1 VSQRIK
7 LLLSLM
13 GCILLTQCEKDDVC
27 VEGDTALLHIAF
39 YDKDATDEQPQPKA
53 VNKLRV
59 ISVDEDSTVNTFNDR
74 STQDDILIPLDSRK
88 SFGDFVL
95 ISNSVTEDNLETGQ
109 IEDLRITY
117 TPEAVYISRACGFVG
132 QYADLGIEQTG
143 LTSWISSIEIN
154 NTKIDNSNEIHVSVF
169 H

>member
-1 VSQRIK
+1 MSQRIK
-7 LLLSLM
+7 LLLSIM

-39 YDKDATDEQPQPKA
+39 FDKDAPDEQPLPKV

-59 ISVDEDSTVNTFNDR
+59 ISVDENATVNTFTDR
-74 STQDDILIPLDSRK
+74 SSQDDILIPLDSRK
-88 SFGDFVL
+88 NIGDFIL
-95 ISNSVTEDNLETGQ
+95 ISNSATEDNLETGQ
-109 IEDLRITY
+109 IEDIRISY

-143 LTSWISSIEIN
+143 LSSWISSIEIN
-154 NTKIDNSNEIHVSVF
+154 NTRIDNSDEIHVSIF

>member
-1 VSQRIK
+1 MSQRIK
-7 LLLSLM
+7 LLLSIM

-39 YDKDATDEQPQPKA
+39 YDKDATDEQPLPKV

-59 ISVDEDSTVNTFNDR
+59 ISVDENATVNTFTDR
-74 STQDDILIPLDSRK
+74 SSQDDILIPLDSRK
-88 SFGDFVL
+88 NIGDFIL
-95 ISNSVTEDNLETGQ
+95 ISNSATEDNLETGQ
-109 IEDLRITY
+109 IEDIRISY

-143 LTSWISSIEIN
+143 LSSWISSIEIN
-154 NTKIDNSNEIHVSVF
+154 NTRIDNSDEIHVSIF

>member
-1 VSQRIK
+1 MSQRIK
-7 LLLSLM
+7 LLLSIM

-39 YDKDATDEQPQPKA
+39 YDKDATDEQPLPKV

-59 ISVDEDSTVNTFNDR
+59 ISVDENATVNTFTDR
-74 STQDDILIPLDSRK
+74 SSQDDILIPLDSRK
-88 SFGDFVL
+88 NIGDFIL
-95 ISNSVTEDNLETGQ
+95 ISNSATEDNLETGQ
-109 IEDLRITY
+109 IEDIRINY

-143 LTSWISSIEIN
+143 LSSWISSIEIN
-154 NTKIDNSNEIHVSVF
+154 NTRIDNSDEIHVSIF

>member
-1 VSQRIK
+1 
-7 LLLSLM
+7 M

-39 YDKDATDEQPQPKA
+39 FDKDAPDEQPLPKV

-59 ISVDEDSTVNTFNDR
+59 ISVDENATVNTFTDR
-74 STQDDILIPLDSRK
+74 SSQDDILIPLDSRK
-88 SFGDFVL
+88 NIGDFIL
-95 ISNSVTEDNLETGQ
+95 ISNSATEDNLETGQ
-109 IEDLRITY
+109 IEDIRISY

-143 LTSWISSIEIN
+143 LSSWISSIEIN
-154 NTKIDNSNEIHVSVF
+154 NTRIDNSDEIHVSIF

>member
-1 VSQRIK
+1 MSQRFK
-7 LLLSLM
+7 LLLSIV

-39 YDKDATDEQPQPKA
+39 YDKDATDEQPLPKV

-59 ISVDEDSTVNTFNDR
+59 ISVDENATVNTFTDR
-74 STQDDILIPLDSRK
+74 SSQDDILIPLDSRK
-88 SFGDFVL
+88 NIGDFIL
-95 ISNSVTEDNLETGQ
+95 ISNSATEDNLETGQ
-109 IEDLRITY
+109 IEDIRISY

-132 QYADLGIEQTG
+132 QYTDLGIEQTG
-143 LTSWISSIEIN
+143 LSSWISSIEIN
-154 NTKIDNSNEIHVSVF
+154 NTRIDNSDEIHVSIF

>member
-7 LLLSLM
+7 LLLSIM

-39 YDKDATDEQPQPKA
+39 YDKDATDEQPLPKV

-59 ISVDEDSTVNTFNDR
+59 ISVDENATVNTFTDR
-74 STQDDILIPLDSRK
+74 SSQDDILIPLDSRK
-88 SFGDFVL
+88 NIGDFIL
-95 ISNSVTEDNLETGQ
+95 ISNSATEDNMETGQ
-109 IEDLRITY
+109 IEDIRISY

-143 LTSWISSIEIN
+143 LSSWISSIEIN
-154 NTKIDNSNEIHVSVF
+154 NTRIDNSDEIHVSIF

>member
-1 VSQRIK
+1 MSQRIK
-7 LLLSLM
+7 LLLSIM

-39 YDKDATDEQPQPKA
+39 YDKDATDEQPLPKI

-59 ISVDEDSTVNTFNDR
+59 ISVDENATVNTFTDR
-74 STQDDILIPLDSRK
+74 SSQDDILIPLDSRK
-88 SFGDFVL
+88 NIGDFIL
-95 ISNSVTEDNLETGQ
+95 ISNSATEDNLETGQ
-109 IEDLRITY
+109 IEDIRISY

-143 LTSWISSIEIN
+143 LSSWISSIEIN
-154 NTKIDNSNEIHVSVF
+154 NTRIDNSDEIHVSIF

>member
-1 VSQRIK
+1 MSQRIK
-7 LLLSLM
+7 LLLSIM
-13 GCILLTQCEKDDVC
+13 GCILSTQCEKDDVC

-39 YDKDATDEQPQPKA
+39 YDKDATDEQPLPKV

-59 ISVDEDSTVNTFNDR
+59 ISVDENATVNTFTDR
-74 STQDDILIPLDSRK
+74 SSQNDILIPLDSRK
-88 SFGDFVL
+88 NIGDFIL
-95 ISNSVTEDNLETGQ
+95 ISNSATEDNLETGQ
-109 IEDLRITY
+109 IEDIRISY

-143 LTSWISSIEIN
+143 LSSWISSIEIN
-154 NTKIDNSNEIHVSVF
+154 NTRIDNSDEIHVSIF

>member
-1 VSQRIK
+1 MSQRIK
-7 LLLSLM
+7 LLLSIM

-39 YDKDATDEQPQPKA
+39 YDKDATDEQPLPKV

-59 ISVDEDSTVNTFNDR
+59 ISVDENATVNTFTDR
-74 STQDDILIPLDSRK
+74 SSQDDILIPLDSRK
-88 SFGDFVL
+88 NIGDFIL
-95 ISNSVTEDNLETGQ
+95 ISNSATEDNLETGQ
-109 IEDLRITY
+109 IEDIRISY

-132 QYADLGIEQTG
+132 QYADLRIEQTG
-143 LTSWISSIEIN
+143 LSSWISSIEIN
-154 NTKIDNSNEIHVSVF
+154 NTRIDNSDEIHVSIF

>member
-1 VSQRIK
+1 MSQRIK
-7 LLLSLM
+7 LLLSIM

-39 YDKDATDEQPQPKA
+39 YDKDATDEQPLPKV

-59 ISVDEDSTVNTFNDR
+59 ISVDENATVNTFTDR
-74 STQDDILIPLDSRK
+74 SSQDDILIPLDSRK
-88 SFGDFVL
+88 NIGDFIL
-95 ISNSVTEDNLETGQ
+95 ISNSATEDNLETGQ
-109 IEDLRITY
+109 IEDIRIRY

-143 LTSWISSIEIN
+143 LSSWISSIEIN
-154 NTKIDNSNEIHVSVF
+154 NTRIDNSDEIHVSIF

>member
-1 VSQRIK
+1 MSQRIK
-7 LLLSLM
+7 LLLSIM

-39 YDKDATDEQPQPKA
+39 YDKDATDEQPLPKV

-59 ISVDEDSTVNTFNDR
+59 ISVDENATVNTFTDR
-74 STQDDILIPLDSRK
+74 SSQDDILIPLDSRK
-88 SFGDFVL
+88 NIGDFIL
-95 ISNSVTEDNLETGQ
+95 ISNSATEDNLETGQ
-109 IEDLRITY
+109 IEDIRISY

-143 LTSWISSIEIN
+143 LSSWISNIEIN
-154 NTKIDNSNEIHVSVF
+154 NTRIDNSDEIHVSIF

>member
-1 VSQRIK
+1 MSQRIK
-7 LLLSLM
+7 LLLSIM

-39 YDKDATDEQPQPKA
+39 YDKDATDEQPLPKV

-59 ISVDEDSTVNTFNDR
+59 ISVDENATVNTFTDR
-74 STQDDILIPLDSRK
+74 SSQDDILIPLDSRK
-88 SFGDFVL
+88 NIGDFIL
-95 ISNSVTEDNLETGQ
+95 ISNSATEDNMETGQ
-109 IEDLRITY
+109 IEDIRISY

-143 LTSWISSIEIN
+143 LSSWISSIEIN
-154 NTKIDNSNEIHVSVF
+154 NTRIDNSDEIHVSIF